1 MIQVKVVHKLQA
13 EHSVH
18 LEGQGV
24 GHQIEEP
31 DAKHKGVGHE
41 EEIESVIFHVIQ
53 DTKED
58 IQTR

>member
-1 MIQVKVVHKLQA
+1 MQA

-58 IQTR
+58 I